1 MNTPYLL
8 DSATIFGY
16 AGGRA
21 MGGGEAGDEMIY
33 GKDALMADIAAVV
46 DARLSALQFT
56 IPVYIGGKK
65 IDQQVVTATAR
76 ANVISG
82 GR

>member
-1 MNTPYLL
+1 
-8 DSATIFGY
+8 
-16 AGGRA
+16 

-56 IPVYIGGKK
+56 IPVYIGGTK